1 MDAPVVAAV
10 ITAAVALLV
19 GVGTVWQKWRSD
31 RRDAWWKRAQW
42 AIDKSL
48 SRRPKVQS
56 IGLLSMEIF
65 SRDRAVTDLDVRV
78 LKLAVQRA
86 KAELEVAAQ
95 RAGADL
101 AEATRE
107 MVEGEGGRSR
117 AAYLSPED
125 RAAAARERA
134 EAVEEAERAAA
145 RALDAINDRLG
156 EASDA

>member
-1 MDAPVVAAV
+1 MDAPVVAAA

-48 SRRPKVQS
+48 SRRPRVQS

-86 KAELEVAAQ
+86 KNVLRKRDDKGMGVRQ
-95 RAGADL
+95 
-101 AEATRE
+101 
-107 MVEGEGGRSR
+107 
-117 AAYLSPED
+117 
-125 RAAAARERA
+125 AAAW
-134 EAVEEAERAAA
+134 
-145 RALDAINDRLG
+145 ALPRPIPRI
-156 EASDA
+156 